1 MYGPESA
8 EQTKH
13 KGRGMGEKNPRWA
26 LGLLLA
32 VGWLGAHRFYLGRHA
47 SAVAQLALALLCAAL
62 WLWGGPVARYAPYLL
77 GPIVFWLLRDGF
89 WLFDYFRVEEDMDSR
104 LSAFAQSQLD
114 EQASLPAAKAPL
126 AAAPIPASVAQP
138 AVAAALPA
146 DSPPRPA
153 TDPQTN
159 KKALAIQM
167 AQKHIGDALARR
179 DMHTAHAEADT
190 LVRYLAQRS
199 RKPQSD
205 PHLAMAYL
213 LQGMTFYQTGDLD
226 VARKKLQMGVHLGAA
241 FAELAQPV
249 QQAQLFLQRLRSP
262 TMAPGAAAA
271 PALELGQYP
280 LLMQSRDWAQA
291 LALCE
296 QTIALRQAG
305 HDADAPDLAQHY
317 LHAMEIAQHLGDR
330 DRQRVHGQAL
340 LALAAHEGAAVP
352 VAMRRQALERLGDLC
367 QSDEDHRAATAHYA
381 QALALVNVR
390 SGGGNAAAQA
400 LALCA
405 LLQRMA
411 SSHTALGETA
421 QALQCW
427 QRLVLYVD
435 SFERLD
441 QQGQRM
447 PDPEAVSSML
457 ADYAAFAIRHQPARV
472 KPLVQQALRIQ
483 QRSCR
488 GYSLAAAR
496 AYEVFAAFLE
506 AHGQADARRSY
517 LRKALLLVQ
526 ICDPDNS
533 AHLQQLKTAIRE
545 AA

>member
-1 MYGPESA
+1 
-8 EQTKH
+8 
-13 KGRGMGEKNPRWA
+13 MGEKNPRWA

-32 VGWLGAHRFYLGRHA
+32 VGWLGAHRFYLGRYA
-47 SAVAQLALALLCAAL
+47 SAVAQLGISVLCAAL
-62 WLWGGPVARYAPYLL
+62 WLWGGPLARYAPYLL
-77 GPIVFWLLRDGF
+77 GPVVFWLLRDGF

-114 EQASLPAAKAPL
+114 AQASQPAASVQA
-126 AAAPIPASVAQP
+126 AAAPALASVAQSL
-138 AVAAALPA
+138 VAAAPLPHPKSDPAA
-146 DSPPRPA
+146 DLQA
-153 TDPQTN
+153 D
-159 KKALAIQM
+159 KKSLAIQM
-167 AQKHIGDALARR
+167 AQKHISDALAHR
-179 DMHTAHAEADT
+179 DIQTAHAEADT

-199 RKPQSD
+199 RKPQND

-213 LQGMTFYQTGDLD
+213 LQGMTFYQTEHLD
-226 VARKKLQMGVHLGAA
+226 AARKKLQMGVHLGAA

-249 QQAQLFLQRLRSP
+249 QQAQSCLQRLRAP
-262 TMAPGAAAA
+262 KMAPGTTAT
-271 PALELGQYP
+271 PALQPGQYP
-280 LLMQSRDWAQA
+280 LLMQAQDWAQA

-296 QTIALRQAG
+296 QTIGLQTAQNGDL
-305 HDADAPDLAQHY
+305 PDLAQHH
-317 LHAMEIAQHLGDR
+317 LHAMELAQHLGDTA
-330 DRQRVHGQAL
+330 RQRGHGQAL
-340 LALAAHEGAAVP
+340 LALAVREGAAVP
-352 VAMRRQALERLGDLC
+352 ATLRRQALERLGDGY
-367 QSDEDHRAATAHYA
+367 QAEGEHQRATQHYA
-381 QALALVNVR
+381 QALALVDVR
-390 SGGGNAAAQA
+390 SGVNPAAQA

-411 SSHTALGETA
+411 ASHAALGETA

-427 QRLVLYVD
+427 QRLALYVD
-435 SFERLD
+435 SFDRLD

-447 PDPEAVSSML
+447 PDPEAVSVML
-457 ADYAAFAIRHQPARV
+457 AGYAAFASRLQPARV

-496 AYEVFAAFLE
+496 AYEVFADFLA
-506 AHGQADARRSY
+506 AHGQTDARRSY
-517 LRKALLLVQ
+517 LKKALLLVQ

>member
-1 MYGPESA
+1 
-8 EQTKH
+8 
-13 KGRGMGEKNPRWA
+13 MGEKNPRWA

-32 VGWLGAHRFYLGRHA
+32 VGWLGAHRFYLGRYA

-62 WLWGGPVARYAPYLL
+62 WLWGGRAAAYAPYLL
-77 GPIVFWLLRDGF
+77 GPMVFWLIRDGF

-114 EQASLPAAKAPL
+114 EQASLPAAKAEV
-126 AAAPIPASVAQP
+126 AAAPVPASVAQP
-138 AVAAALPA
+138 AIAAALPA
-146 DSPPRPA
+146 DPLPKPA
-153 TDPQTN
+153 TDPQTD
-159 KKALAIQM
+159 KKSLAIQM

-179 DMHTAHAEADT
+179 DVQTAHAEAET
-190 LVRYLAQRS
+190 LIKYLVQRS

-213 LQGMTFYQTGDLD
+213 LQGMTFYQTGQLD
-226 VARKKLQMGVHLGAA
+226 AARKKLQMGVHLGAA

-249 QQAQLFLQRLRSP
+249 RQAQLFLQRLRSP
-262 TMAPGAAAA
+262 QMASAAAA
-271 PALELGQYP
+271 TPVLQPGQYP
-280 LLMQSRDWAQA
+280 LLMQSQDWARA

-296 QTIALRQAG
+296 QTIALRQSG
-305 HDADAPDLAQHY
+305 HEADVPDLAQHH
-317 LHAMEIAQHLGDR
+317 LHAMEIAQHLGDK

-340 LALAAHEGAAVP
+340 VALAAPVGAAVP

-367 QSDEDHRAATAHYA
+367 QADEDHQAATAHYA
-381 QALALVNVR
+381 QALELVNVR
-390 SGGGNAAAQA
+390 SSGGNAAAQA
-400 LALCA
+400 MALCA

-411 SSHTALGETA
+411 SSHAALGETA

-427 QRLVLYVD
+427 QRLALYLD
-435 SFERLD
+435 SFDRLD

-447 PDPEAVSSML
+447 PDPEAVSVML
-457 ADYAAFAIRHQPARV
+457 ADYAAFAIRHQPTRV

-506 AHGQADARRSY
+506 AHGHADARRSY
-517 LRKALLLVQ
+517 LKKALLLVQ

-533 AHLQQLKTAIRE
+533 VHLQQLKTAIRE